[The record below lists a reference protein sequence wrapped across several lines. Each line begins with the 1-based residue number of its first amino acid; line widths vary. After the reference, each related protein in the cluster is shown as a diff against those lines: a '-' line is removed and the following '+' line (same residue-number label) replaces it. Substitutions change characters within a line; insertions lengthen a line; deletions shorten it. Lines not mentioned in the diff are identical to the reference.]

1 MYTKEAL
8 HLLGITTNTLKT
20 WAKKGRIRCEKLPDG
35 RRLYWDEDVYALIGK
50 KLEKTSWVVTYSR
63 VAGTTESDQK
73 VMTQQ
78 RLRLQDWCTARGL
91 TPDQAYEDW
100 SPSTELSL
108 AERPG
113 LHQLLQ
119 DVIQKRVTAVVVD
132 TPDRLACIGVE
143 IFTELFRYYGVEI
156 IFLNKTI
163 SRPEYLAE
171 QERDILILL
180 KRAGVERL
188 DQIQAETLAQPKR
201 PKIKDPGK
209 IVPDWEGAP
218 LPKTSRDLSDLM

>member
-20 WAKKGRIRCEKLPDG
+20 WAKKGRIRWEKLPDG

-63 VAGTTESDQK
+63 VAGTTESDQR

-100 SPSTELSL
+100 APSTELSL

-132 TPDRLACIGVE
+132 TPDRLARIGVE
-143 IFTELFRYYGVEI
+143 IFHELFRYYGVEI
-156 IFLNKTI
+156 IFLNRTI
-163 SRPEYLAE
+163 SRPEYIAE
-171 QERDILILL
+171 QERDIVKLL
-180 KRAGVERL
+180 KQAGVERL
-188 DQIQAETLAQPKR
+188 DQIKGEVLAQPKR
-201 PKIKDPGK
+201 PKLKDPGK

>member
-20 WAKKGRIRCEKLPDG
+20 WAKKGRIRWEKLPDG

-63 VAGTTESDQK
+63 VAGTTESDQR

-78 RLRLQDWCTARGL
+78 RLRLQDWCTASGL

-100 SPSTELSL
+100 APSTELSL

-119 DVIQKRVTAVVVD
+119 DVIQKRVTVVVVD
-132 TPDRLACIGVE
+132 TPDRLARIGVE
-143 IFTELFRYYGVEI
+143 IFHELFRYYGVEI
-156 IFLNKTI
+156 IFLNRTI
-163 SRPEYLAE
+163 SRPEYIAE
-171 QERDILILL
+171 QERDIVKLL
-180 KRAGVERL
+180 KQAGVERL
-188 DQIQAETLAQPKR
+188 DQIKGEVLAQPKR
-201 PKIKDPGK
+201 PKLKDPGK